1 MDNRDFKLIVV
12 EGVDSSGKATQS
24 ALLKQKLTE
33 MGKKV
38 VNVEFPNY
46 ASDSSAVVKMYL
58 GGAFGSDPNAVS
70 PYAASAFFAVD
81 RVASV
86 KATWKDLF
94 SNGNIVIADRY
105 TTSNMVHQASKIQD
119 LDKKSEFLDWLF
131 DLEYNKLELPKPD
144 LVIFLDMPVANA
156 RQLMAKRANK
166 IDNSNVLDIHESN
179 EGYLQQSYDNALFVA
194 NKYKWDIVHCAK
206 DGKVKKIEEIS
217 QEILEKIQKVL

>member
-24 ALLKQKLTE
+24 ALLQQKLTE

-131 DLEYNKLELPKPD
+131 DLE
-144 LVIFLDMPVANA
+144 
-156 RQLMAKRANK
+156 
-166 IDNSNVLDIHESN
+166 
-179 EGYLQQSYDNALFVA
+179 
-194 NKYKWDIVHCAK
+194 
-206 DGKVKKIEEIS
+206 
-217 QEILEKIQKVL
+217 

>member
-24 ALLKQKLTE
+24 ALLQQKLTE

-144 LVIFLDMPVANA
+144 LVIFLDMPVENA

>member
-24 ALLKQKLTE
+24 ALLQQKLTE

-131 DLEYNKLELPKPD
+131 DLEYNKLELPEPD
-144 LVIFLDMPVANA
+144 MVIFLDMPVENA

-194 NKYKWDIVHCAK
+194 NKYKWDIVRCAK